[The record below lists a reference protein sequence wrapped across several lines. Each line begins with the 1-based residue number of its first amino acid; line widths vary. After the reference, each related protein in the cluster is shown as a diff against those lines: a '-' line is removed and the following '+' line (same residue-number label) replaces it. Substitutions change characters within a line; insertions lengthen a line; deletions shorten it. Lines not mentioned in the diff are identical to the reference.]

1 MKRKRLL
8 WVGDAGCPS
17 GFAVATHKI
26 LDELDYR
33 LNGDFDVTVLGINY
47 NGDPHQYPYPM
58 FAAFVGGDAFGV
70 GRLIS
75 MCDTVKPDVIVVQQD
90 GWNIPFY
97 AQALSQC
104 ERHATIPLVAIVAVD
119 GKNFRGDW
127 LD

>member
-17 GFAVATHKI
+17 GFALATHKI

-58 FAAFVGGDAFGV
+58 YAAFVGGDAFGV

-75 MCDTVKPDVIVVQQD
+75 MCDTVKPDVTVVQPD
-90 GWNIPFY
+90 RSDSPLY
-97 AQALSQC
+97 RPSPSPC
-104 ERHATIPLVAIVAVD
+104 EHV
-119 GKNFRGDW
+119 
-127 LD
+127 